1 MKIILNGYKSNFE
14 VLERKSQ
21 DDSQRMMD
29 NINELQE
36 LTNITTRNIE
46 EIYDKDILRL
56 QNFQNVIEGDVKKIK
71 KDITGTLYKSI

>member
-1 MKIILNGYKSNFE
+1 
-14 VLERKSQ
+14 
-21 DDSQRMMD
+21 MD

>member
-14 VLERKSQ
+14 VLKRKSQ